1 MRQVYVDD
9 TLTIPYEEL
18 EITASRSSG
27 PGGQH
32 VNTTD
37 SRVHV
42 RFDVSASPSL
52 TPELRQKLRE
62 RLGGRID
69 KRGAVRVASQR
80 FRSQIQNR
88 EAALAR
94 LAQLLRD
101 ALLDDAPRVATR
113 PSRSKKEQ
121 RLREKHRHAEIKR
134 ERTRREWD

>member
-9 TLTIPYEEL
+9 TLTIPYDEL
-18 EITASRSSG
+18 EITATRSSG

-37 SRVHV
+37 SRVQV

-52 TPELRQKLRE
+52 SAGLRRRLRE
-62 RLGGRID
+62 RLAGRID
-69 KRGAVRVASQR
+69 KSGAVRVASQR

-101 ALLDDAPRVATR
+101 ALLVEAPRVATR

-134 ERTRREWD
+134 ERTQRDWD